1 MRGASPGL
9 TVRYVMRDA
18 TIHNPDRYMADL
30 RQILSQGR
38 KRIGLLLG
46 AGAPT
51 AIRVD
56 GDGRIVEGGGTP
68 LVPDVAGLTDA
79 VVNALSDDDKEI
91 IETLKLESTG
101 IINIETIL
109 TQVRK
114 LAQAIG
120 SARVHGLDASGY
132 DAIAQ
137 RICEEIGTC
146 VSAALPLE
154 PNPFSEVA
162 SWISGTRRLHSIE
175 IFTPNYDLLIEE
187 ALERARAPYFD
198 GFSGSYKPFFD
209 AASVSTDVLPP
220 RWTRL
225 WKLHGSLGWMVSGD
239 TIVRTGSRA
248 ATQLIYPDHL
258 KYDQVTR
265 QPYSALFER
274 LRSFLT
280 NPDTLLLCSGFS
292 FLDAHVCALLDEAMA
307 ANAHSAIFAFQ
318 YKPLA
323 EEEAVASIAR
333 SRPNLSVFARDGAI
347 ISGVDGRW
355 EPGQLPSEEWEA
367 IRHTFWKL
375 GSGSGDG
382 EFLLGNFAKLARFL
396 ALTQVNRL
404 EYPNE
409 DAIDESDRMP
419 VLSSIQEG

>member
-1 MRGASPGL
+1 MQN
-9 TVRYVMRDA
+9 T

-38 KRIGLLLG
+38 KRIGLLIG

-51 AIRVD
+51 AVRVD
-56 GDGRIVEGGGTP
+56 GDGCIVEDGGTP
-68 LVPDVAGLTDA
+68 LVPDVARLTDA
-79 VVNALSDDDKEI
+79 VVSALSDDDKEI

-101 IINIETIL
+101 LINIETIL

-120 SARVHGLDASGY
+120 SACVRGLDANGY

-137 RICEEIGTC
+137 RICGEIGTC
-146 VSAALPLE
+146 VNATLPQG

-187 ALERARAPYFD
+187 ALERAHAPYFD
-198 GFSGSYKPFFD
+198 GFSGSYRPFFD

-220 RWTRL
+220 RWSRL

-239 TIVRTGSRA
+239 TVVRTGSRA

-280 NPDTLLLCSGFS
+280 SPDTLLLCSGFS
-292 FLDAHVCALLDEAMA
+292 FLDAHICAVLEESMA

-318 YKPLA
+318 YKALA
-323 EEEAVASIAR
+323 EEEAVASMAR
-333 SRPNLSVFARDGAI
+333 SRPNLSVYARDGAI
-347 ISGVDGRW
+347 INGVAGRW
-355 EPGQLPSEEWEA
+355 EPGQPPNEEWEA
-367 IRHTFWKL
+367 IRHTFWKP
-375 GSGSGDG
+375 GPGNGGG
-382 EFLLGNFAKLARFL
+382 EFLLGDFAKLARFL

-404 EYPNE
+404 EDPNE
-409 DAIDESDRMP
+409 STDDESDANSVP
-419 VLSSIQEG
+419 PSIQEG

>member
-1 MRGASPGL
+1 MQN
-9 TVRYVMRDA
+9 T

-38 KRIGLLLG
+38 KRIGLLIG

-56 GDGRIVEGGGTP
+56 GDGRIVEDGGDP

-79 VVNALSDDDKEI
+79 VVSALTEDDKAVIEI
-91 IETLKLESTG
+91 LKSELTG
-101 IINIETIL
+101 LINIETIL
-109 TQVRK
+109 TQSRK

-120 SARVHGLDASGY
+120 SARVHGLDANGY
-132 DAIAQ
+132 DEMAQ
-137 RICEEIGTC
+137 RICEKVGAYVDAT
-146 VSAALPLE
+146 LPHN
-154 PNPFSEVA
+154 PNPYSEIA

-187 ALERARAPYFD
+187 ALERAHTPYFD
-198 GFSGSYKPFFD
+198 GFSGSYRPFFD

-225 WKLHGSLGWMVSGD
+225 WKLHGSLGWEISGD
-239 TIVRTGSRA
+239 TVVRTGSRA

-280 NPDTLLLCSGFS
+280 SPDTLLLCSGFS
-292 FLDAHVCALLDEAMA
+292 FLDAHICAVLEEAMT

-323 EEEAVASIAR
+323 EEETVASMAR
-333 SRPNLSVFARDGAI
+333 SRPNLSVYARDGAI
-347 ISGVDGRW
+347 INGVGGRW
-355 EPGQLPSEEWEA
+355 EPGQPPSEEWEA
-367 IRHTFWKL
+367 IRHTFWKP
-375 GSGSGDG
+375 GSGSGGG
-382 EFLLGNFAKLARFL
+382 EFLLGDFAKLARFL
-396 ALTQVNRL
+396 ALTQVHRL
-404 EYPNE
+404 EEPNE
-409 DAIDESDRMP
+409 GADDGSDAKAAAPDTPED
-419 VLSSIQEG
+419 